1 MRLWPGPGARCSGE
15 RTQVVGWVVQLAG
28 TVGMLLGVT
37 WSLIMLP
44 EPVDGR
50 FPDDFDIRGMLT
62 VLAVSFVLGMIVTIT
77 GMLTGLTGRRRTAQQ
92 LGTSRPVREI
102 LSGWQRGVGL
112 TIVLGSTVVFFLTM
126 FRVIQSLN

>member
-1 MRLWPGPGARCSGE
+1 M
-15 RTQVVGWVVQLAG
+15 QLAG